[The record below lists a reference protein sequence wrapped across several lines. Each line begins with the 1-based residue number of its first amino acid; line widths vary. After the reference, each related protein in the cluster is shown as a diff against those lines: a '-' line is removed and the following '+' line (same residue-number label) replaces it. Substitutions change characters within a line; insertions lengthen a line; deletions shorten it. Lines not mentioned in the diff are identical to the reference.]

1 MEQKLKRKLT
11 DEKSSKRAKEITNL
25 SSVTEVD
32 LLYHVVAN
40 IITNVLLI
48 NLILDHVISHDIN
61 IIVKVQ
67 WMNTGS
73 KQ

>member
-1 MEQKLKRKLT
+1 MIMEQKLKRKLT

-67 WMNTGS
+67 
-73 KQ
+73 